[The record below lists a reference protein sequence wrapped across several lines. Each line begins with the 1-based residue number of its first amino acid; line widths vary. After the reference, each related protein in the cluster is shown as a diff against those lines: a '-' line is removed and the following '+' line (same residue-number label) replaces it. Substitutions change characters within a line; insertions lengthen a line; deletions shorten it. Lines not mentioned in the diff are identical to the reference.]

1 MIVSQLI
8 FIISVR
14 DRFTVRATVGLV
26 QQHIYEM
33 VGLVLKANLM
43 HQ

>member
-1 MIVSQLI
+1 LI
-8 FIISVR
+8 FIICHLIFIIFVR

-33 VGLVLKANLM
+33 VGLVLN
-43 HQ
+43 